1 MKLKHLLTGKELNST
16 EIQQI
21 IDLAIDIKNDPKK
34 YREALLDKT
43 LVMLFEK
50 PSFRTRLS
58 FSGAIQKMGGNII
71 ESVGS
76 TRKSEEPKDTIQVL
90 NGYCDIVMLRTHE
103 DLIFDEM
110 AEFASIP
117 IINGLSELYHPCQVM
132 ADMMSLYEVFGKLDG
147 LTLAFTGDGN
157 NVLNSLI
164 LMLPVMGAKVHYACP
179 KGNEPKAAGFAETQ
193 QDYVHGFASAQEAAF
208 GVDAI
213 YTDVW
218 TSMGFED
225 DVSDNSHFTE
235 FQVND
240 ALMKQAKPEAV
251 FMHCMPM
258 VRGQEVTDSVADSK
272 ASIIYRQAENRLYI
286 QQAIM
291 MFLLG

>member
-1 MKLKHLLTGKELNST
+1 MKPKHLLTGKELNSS
-16 EIQQI
+16 EIQHI
-21 IDLAIDIKNDPKK
+21 INLAIDIKSNPKQYK
-34 YREALLDKT
+34 EALRDKT

-110 AEFASIP
+110 AQFASIP

-132 ADMMSLYEVFGKLDG
+132 ADMMSLYETFGKLDG

-179 KGNEPKAAGFAETQ
+179 KGREPKAITFPEVQ
-193 QDYVHGFASAQEAAF
+193 KEFIHGFDNAQAAVEGAS
-208 GVDAI
+208 AI

-218 TSMGFED
+218 TSMGFEGS
-225 DVSDNSHFTE
+225 VQNSQFEE

-240 ALMKQAKPEAV
+240 ALMSRAKQGSV

-291 MFLLG
+291 LFLLEL